1 MLDALAAARAS
12 GVKVIFVKVGFRDG
26 YPEIGE
32 ETRVLFRGKGGRA
45 GSAAHRRGL
54 LEEFVPQDG
63 EPVID
68 KQAPRFSAF
77 AGSGLELVLRAHD
90 IRDLVLAGVSTG
102 GVVLSTLRQAFDM
115 AYRMT
120 VLSDGC
126 FDPDAEVH
134 DVLMRKIFPRQAKVV
149 SGYRV
154 GGWPGI
160 ERMTWSTVRLQAG
173 SPRPGRGS
181 ARASWSPRDPA
192 RGTADGVL
200 FTHWRVLAERQG

>member
-1 MLDALAAARAS
+1 MSNARTALLLMDFQADIAEHSRAAGTVQVALDALAAARAS

-32 ETRVLFRGKGGRA
+32 ETPVFSGAKAAGRFSGA
-45 GSAAHRRGL
+45 SSRL

-68 KQAPRFSAF
+68 KRRFSAF

-102 GVVLSTLRQAFDM
+102 GVVLSTLRHAFDM

-134 DVLMRKIFPRQAKVV
+134 DVLMRKIFPRQARVV
-149 SGYRV
+149 SGAE
-154 GGWPGI
+154 W
-160 ERMTWSTVRLQAG
+160 TAG
-173 SPRPGRGS
+173 LGS
-181 ARASWSPRDPA
+181 S
-192 RGTADGVL
+192 G
-200 FTHWRVLAERQG
+200 